1 MAVIEPRSNT
11 MRLGVHKANL
21 APATEQADEAIWY
34 QPPGLD
40 WDLQP
45 VVAASKA
52 PARVASDLEQLVQSL
67 VAQAKAGDH
76 IVIMSNGGFGGIHR
90 KLLQAL
96 QNDLVKN

>member
-1 MAVIEPRSNT
+1 M
-11 MRLGVHKANL
+11 
-21 APATEQADEAIWY
+21 
-34 QPPGLD
+34 
-40 WDLQP
+40 
-45 VVAASKA
+45 VAASKA